1 MSLFKILAID
11 EICQR
16 GSVREVDVALL
27 RRTFSGEAQLGPSAI
42 EALFRINN
50 LARVQDSAW
59 PDFFIET
66 LTDYVVREL
75 EPAGYVTAAHAG
87 WLIARISTAGR
98 VRTKTEHDLLRN
110 IIDKARWVPESLLVY
125 ALNEIKVAVTDG
137 TGPLRVGGVLPPG
150 TMTLPEI
157 EQVRQLLFAYGADG
171 PTAIAQ
177 SEIDALLDIDAGIGP
192 EGDHIFQAEL
202 AAWTD
207 LLRKATA
214 NAILS
219 ASGYVA
225 PSREEALRERV
236 PLLADTASPGSR
248 TSIAPRPD
256 SVLACYRQLSPEQR
270 AMARLE
276 RQRIEIITGE
286 PAIEVDARRLAER
299 LMAMDTT
306 GRASGIAARL
316 RDAGFVLHDAF
327 HPAGR
332 EAVNAA

>member
-1 MSLFKILAID
+1 MSSFKILAID

-16 GSVREVDVALL
+16 GSVREIDVANL
-27 RRTFSGEAQLGPSAI
+27 RRTFSREAQLGPSAI
-42 EALFRINN
+42 EALLRINT

-59 PDFFIET
+59 PDFFVET

-98 VRTKTEHDLLRN
+98 VRTKTEHDLMRN

-125 ALNEIKVAVTDG
+125 ALGEIKVAVCAG

-150 TMTLPEI
+150 TMTMLEI

-171 PTAIAQ
+171 PSAITQA
-177 SEIDALLDIDAGIGP
+177 EIDALLDIDAGIGP

-202 AAWTD
+202 VSWTD
-207 LLRKATA
+207 LLCKATA
-214 NAILS
+214 NAILA

-236 PLLADTASPGSR
+236 PLLPD
-248 TSIAPRPD
+248 IAAPDARNSVKPRQEG
-256 SVLACYRQLSPEQR
+256 VLARYRQLSPEQR

-286 PAIEVDARRLAER
+286 PAAEVDAKLLAER
-299 LMAMDTT
+299 LSAMGTS
-306 GRASGIAARL
+306 GRASGVVASL
-316 RDAGFVLHDAF
+316 RNAGFALHGAF
-327 HPAGR
+327 QPAGR
-332 EAVNAA
+332 VAVNAA

>member
-1 MSLFKILAID
+1 MSSFKILAID

-16 GSVREVDVALL
+16 GSVREVDVTLL
-27 RRTFSGEAQLGPSAI
+27 RRTFAREAQLGPSAI
-42 EALFRINN
+42 EALLRINS

-59 PDFFIET
+59 PDFFVET

-87 WLIARISTAGR
+87 WLIARVSTAGR

-125 ALNEIKVAVTDG
+125 ALNEIKIAVADG
-137 TGPLRVGGVLPPG
+137 TGPLRMGGVLPPG

-171 PTAIAQ
+171 PSAITQA
-177 SEIDALLDIDAGIGP
+177 EIDALLDIDAGIGP
-192 EGDHIFQAEL
+192 EADHIFQAEL
-202 AAWTD
+202 EAWSD
-207 LLRKATA
+207 LLRKAAA

-225 PSREEALRERV
+225 ANREEALRERV
-236 PLLADTASPGSR
+236 PLLAETAATDAR
-248 TSIAPRPD
+248 IAVRPRPD
-256 SVLACYRQLSPEQR
+256 GVLACYRQLSPEQR
-270 AMARLE
+270 AMTRLE

-286 PAIEVDARRLAER
+286 PAAEVGAERLARRLVAQG
-299 LMAMDTT
+299 AS
-306 GRASGIAARL
+306 GRASGTAALL
-316 RDAGFVLHDAF
+316 RSAGFGLHEAF
-327 HPAGR
+327 QPAGR
-332 EAVNAA
+332 VAATAA